1 MKNWKS
7 LIAAA
12 AVAVFASAV
21 FAGCGSGDD
30 GGIGGPADNGPAAPK
45 EAVTKL
51 KLGDKEVP
59 MYAYKGADP
68 PQLVDSHGI
77 SP

>member
-12 AVAVFASAV
+12 AVVVFAGTV
-21 FAGCGSGDD
+21 FAGCGSGDG

-45 EAVTKL
+45 ERL
-51 KLGDKEVP
+51 
-59 MYAYKGADP
+59 
-68 PQLVDSHGI
+68 SR
-77 SP
+77 S

>member
-12 AVAVFASAV
+12 AVVVFAGTV
-21 FAGCGSGDD
+21 FAGCGSGDGGGIA

-45 EAVTKL
+45 ERL
-51 KLGDKEVP
+51 
-59 MYAYKGADP
+59 
-68 PQLVDSHGI
+68 SR
-77 SP
+77 S